1 MRTVYVL
8 LIIRKGRV
16 DRIKFTWTEI
26 TPSQHLAFQPFSQ
39 TLNFTLR
46 FNEELVARVKSTI
59 RQRLSARHV
68 PEIILETKEIPYT
81 ASGKKVE
88 VAVKRI
94 LAGEHI
100 QNRGALANPNSLDLY
115 YGIAELNQ
123 R

>member
-1 MRTVYVL
+1 MAR
-8 LIIRKGRV
+8 IR
-16 DRIKFTWTEI
+16 
-26 TPSQHLAFQPFSQ
+26 H
-39 TLNFTLR
+39 
-46 FNEELVARVKSTI
+46 TI

-100 QNRGALANPNSLDLY
+100 KNRVALANPNSLDLY
-115 YGIAELNQ
+115 YNILQLKQG
-123 R
+123 